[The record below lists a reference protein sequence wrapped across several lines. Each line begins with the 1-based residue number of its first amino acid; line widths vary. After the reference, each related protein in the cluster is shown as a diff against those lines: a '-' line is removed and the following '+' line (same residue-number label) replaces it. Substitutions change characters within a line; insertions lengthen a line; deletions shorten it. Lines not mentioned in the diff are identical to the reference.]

1 MSITTVTSK
10 GTTTIPKEIRDY
22 LGVKPGSSVQFT
34 KDKTGNVKLSRVYTL
49 EEIRQRNQ
57 AHIKKKNIKQLSS
70 EELNQVIEQGRA
82 REAVARYKRT

>member
-34 KDKTGNVKLSRVYTL
+34 KDKAGNIRLSRVYTL
-49 EEIRQRNQ
+49 EEIRLRNQ
-57 AHIKKKNIKQLSS
+57 AHIKKNNIKQLSP
-70 EELNQVIEQGRA
+70 EELKQVVEQGRA
-82 REAVARYKRT
+82 REAIARYKQA